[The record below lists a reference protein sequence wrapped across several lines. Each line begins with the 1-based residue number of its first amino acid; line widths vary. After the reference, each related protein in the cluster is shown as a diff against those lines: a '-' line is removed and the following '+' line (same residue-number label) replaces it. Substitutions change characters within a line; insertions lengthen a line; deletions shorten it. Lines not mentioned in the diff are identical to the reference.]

1 MNNIDEYFQ
10 WLRTVS
16 LSEEKACD
24 LIFFRFFFF
33 FLVSVA
39 WLLLLFCQIFGP
51 LCVWFCSDKQRG
63 PDGFEN
69 CVSLESGESSGDQ
82 MKNSLLI
89 CGIAEFQENRSHGTT
104 KAIILLIFQ
113 LFNSFHI
120 SPPNILLKRGGE
132 LSFSYMF
139 PCLTQIGPDSGLKQV

>member
-1 MNNIDEYFQ
+1 
-10 WLRTVS
+10 
-16 LSEEKACD
+16 
-24 LIFFRFFFF
+24 
-33 FLVSVA
+33 
-39 WLLLLFCQIFGP
+39 
-51 LCVWFCSDKQRG
+51 
-63 PDGFEN
+63 
-69 CVSLESGESSGDQ
+69 

-89 CGIAEFQENRSHGTT
+89 CAIAKFQKSRSHGTT

-139 PCLTQIGPDSGLKQV
+139 LCLTWVGPDSGLKRI